1 MKKKSFLE
9 FSAVI
14 FIALSFSNA
23 GCRQNADAAFVKV
36 YDIQGTYIGSY
47 LNQYN
52 SACSL
57 HTDVYGTSSACALY
71 TLAVE
76 RGLFSSK

>member
-9 FSAVI
+9 FGAVI
-14 FIALSFSNA
+14 ILALSFSNA
-23 GCRQNADAAFVKV
+23 GCTQKADSAFVKV

-47 LNQYN
+47 LNVHN

-57 HTDVYGTSSACALY
+57 QTDVYGTSSACALY
-71 TLAVE
+71 TLAVKK
-76 RGLFSSK
+76 GLFSDK